1 MIYLGL
7 GANLPS
13 EAGEPVATLEAALVD
28 LRRHDIV
35 VLTRSRWYRTTPVPP
50 SDQPWFINGVVAVR
64 TPQSPLQLLETL
76 QKVEARFGRQR
87 GVRNAART
95 LDLDILDY
103 EGRVEESSHLV
114 LPHPRMHERAFV
126 LLPLREIAPDWR
138 HPRLGLTVSALIAAL
153 PSDQIAA
160 PLAAQS

>member
-13 EAGEPVATLEAALVD
+13 EAGGPLATLEAALVD
-28 LRRHDIV
+28 LQRHNILIV
-35 VLTRSRWYRTTPVPP
+35 ARSRWYRTTPVPP
-50 SDQPWFINGVVAVR
+50 SDQPCFINGVVAVR
-64 TPQSPLQLLETL
+64 TPLSPSHLLETL
-76 QKVEARFGRQR
+76 HKVEAHFGRRR

-103 EGRVEESSHLV
+103 DGRVEEAPSLI

-126 LLPLREIAPDWR
+126 LLPLREIAPAWR

-153 PSDQIAA
+153 PADQIAA